1 VLDKFVGDALMALW
15 GAPVGRDDDALRAL
29 RCALS
34 LQRRVAQLGLEREK
48 RGLPAQRVGIGVHV
62 GDAVVGSM
70 GASMRLDYTA
80 IGPCVNLASRLCG
93 LAKAGEVLS
102 SVETAQPLAALL
114 DLEPATEVRV
124 KGFSEPVAVCRVL
137 GER

>member
-1 VLDKFVGDALMALW
+1 
-15 GAPVGRDDDALRAL
+15 
-29 RCALS
+29 
-34 LQRRVAQLGLEREK
+34 VAQLGLEREK